1 MHFKFGKKRNVA
13 SIITFSI
20 VFSLLISLASKCTG
34 LKKEDL
40 EDVVD
45 EVNRSFVKNTNIN
58 YEVIN
63 NPKIL
68 ERRVIRDVNS
78 AIKDYHNSIDQSYVP
93 RMKNQDILSNLK
105 NYDHNKKVILKDAIY
120 YELPGI
126 ENNLLGRPMGIRA
139 AWTDPHP
146 EEISQ

>member
-1 MHFKFGKKRNVA
+1 MQFKFGKKRTVG

-20 VFSLLISLASKCTG
+20 VFSLLISLTSKCTG
-34 LKKEDL
+34 IKKEDL

-45 EVNRSFVKNTNIN
+45 GVNRSFVRNTNIN
-58 YEVIN
+58 YEVLN

-68 ERRVIRDVNS
+68 GRRINRDVTS
-78 AIKDYHNSIDQSYVP
+78 AIEDYHKSIEKSYTP
-93 RMKNQDILSNLK
+93 RIKNQDILNNLK
-105 NYDHNKKVILKDAIY
+105 GYDQNEKIIIKDAIY
-120 YELPGI
+120 YELPDK
-126 ENNLLGRPMGIRA
+126 ENTPLGRPMGIRA